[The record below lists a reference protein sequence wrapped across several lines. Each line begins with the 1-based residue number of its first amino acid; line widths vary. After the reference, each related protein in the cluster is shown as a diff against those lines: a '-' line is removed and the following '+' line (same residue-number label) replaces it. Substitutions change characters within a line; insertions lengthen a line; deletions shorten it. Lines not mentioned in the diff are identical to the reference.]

1 MVAQEVE
8 AGTPGCSSLARILTP
23 ESPLGE
29 PQLGLLTIA
38 VLTSE
43 ELPLLLIKRLG
54 GSPMSSYPRVTI
66 SDRGWEARLFFGSC
80 DLSSLT

>member
-54 GSPMSSYPRVTI
+54 GSPKSRIEAGRPAFFLVPAI
-66 SDRGWEARLFFGSC
+66 SQV
-80 DLSSLT
+80 